1 MKRKC
6 KILKGGSTN
15 VVRYKKCIKV
25 ELSSIYLKTKKQP
38 LKRRKKKEDKP
49 KSFFDWMIKKRR
61 RILDLWRESIPKLP
75 LLKFYHHKQI
85 QDVLMLSKRPL
96 SEVSIASCFQILVLE
111 LTSTRLESM
120 CVDLCF
126 NQKCQSKP

>member
-49 KSFFDWMIKKRR
+49 KSFFDWMIKKGEEFW
-61 RILDLWRESIPKLP
+61 IYGENPYLNS
-75 LLKFYHHKQI
+75 
-85 QDVLMLSKRPL
+85 
-96 SEVSIASCFQILVLE
+96 
-111 LTSTRLESM
+111 
-120 CVDLCF
+120 LC
-126 NQKCQSKP
+126 